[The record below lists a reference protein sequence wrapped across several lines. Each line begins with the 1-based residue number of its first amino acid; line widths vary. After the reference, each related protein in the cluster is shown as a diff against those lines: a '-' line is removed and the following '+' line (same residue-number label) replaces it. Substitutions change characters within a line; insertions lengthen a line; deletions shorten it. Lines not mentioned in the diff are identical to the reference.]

1 MYQLQ
6 SVRDYG
12 PIPESGFNKILTPII
27 NSEIS
32 NSDFSVSEQAD
43 QTSPGVSRARVGK
56 RKQQSAEFRY
66 YDSP

>member
-6 SVRDYG
+6 FVRDYG
-12 PIPESGFNKILTPII
+12 PIPESGFNKMLTPII

-43 QTSPGVSRARVGK
+43 QSSPGVSRA
-56 RKQQSAEFRY
+56 
-66 YDSP
+66 